1 MNLFSEFIQNVH
13 FTGDPIFDSY
23 HFLRNN
29 QLPLVADHSRRVSE
43 EANRLARV
51 FGTGEKKAEIA
62 GALHDI
68 SAVIPNNQRLSV
80 ARELT
85 IDVLEEEAA
94 FPMILHQKISKVM
107 ARDLFHVTDLE
118 ILNAIECHTT
128 LRSHPSVLDLIV
140 FVADKI
146 EWDQQGI
153 PPYLDELKQ
162 QLQSSLEAGA
172 YAYIHYLWKRKDK
185 LKVVHPWLA
194 EAYFENVRR

>member
-1 MNLFSEFIQNVH
+1 MNLFSGFIQNVH
-13 FTGDPIFDSY
+13 FTGDPIFNSY

-29 QLPLVADHSRRVSE
+29 QLPLIAEHSRRVSE
-43 EANRLARV
+43 EANRLARA
-51 FGTGEKKAEIA
+51 FGASEKKAEIA

-80 ARELT
+80 ARELN

-140 FVADKI
+140 FIADKI
-146 EWDQQGI
+146 EWDQEGI
-153 PPYLDELKQ
+153 PPYVGELKK
-162 QLQSSLEAGA
+162 QLHSSLETGA
-172 YAYIHYLWKRKDK
+172 YTYIHYLWNRKDE

-194 EAYFENVRR
+194 EAYSELK